1 MKYSMLG
8 LVLAM
13 TLTIRL
19 CADEPASTVVYTDDP
34 AVTKRIAELAD
45 RTGMKLGD
53 ARLAGKELEKW
64 RKKFYEHGPQGRDYC
79 IKMAYNPD
87 RKAAFFCG
95 GNHGTPHKLADAW
108 EYHLGSNTWTMLAPP
123 EGGDPK
129 EVIGL
134 YGDIRK
140 GKEDAALALVKEHVV
155 LEDGCLVTRHTKGP
169 INTSHTWDGLTYD
182 PRVKRALWAAPA
194 TGIQQPILES
204 LYAKANGMTVEEVRA
219 KLSPGMDQFWMF
231 DFERSRWV
239 RHTGAGPYPRIS
251 FTCTLTYV
259 PDIGKTFYYMSES
272 RETWT
277 YDAVANQ
284 WERLKVKGAER
295 RDGTPA
301 MELMAA
307 FSPKHRKVVCVQGP
321 DTWTFDITTNTW
333 EKLAA
338 DDANDAQDHRGFFGY
353 DPHNDVF
360 LLFQSRK
367 PDKLRSFS
375 LASGKWTTVEIKGD
389 RPPDVKGRFQG
400 YYDPDRNVLVLC
412 DKLAVWVF
420 RYGKATPGG

>member
-1 MKYSMLG
+1 MRIPLLSLI
-8 LVLAM
+8 LA
-13 TLTIRL
+13 IIVVARL
-19 CADEPASTVVYTDDP
+19 SAGDAAPAMVYADDP
-34 AVTKRIAELAD
+34 ALTKRIADLPD
-45 RTGMKLGD
+45 RTGMNLGD
-53 ARLAGKELEKW
+53 AKLAGKKLETW
-64 RKKFYEHGPQGRDYC
+64 RKKFYQSGPQGRDYC

-87 RKAAFFCG
+87 RRTAFFCG
-95 GNHGTPHKLADAW
+95 GNHGTPHKLSDAW

-129 EVIGL
+129 EIIGL

-140 GKEDAALALVKEHVV
+140 GKEAAALELVKAHVV

-204 LYAKANGMTVEEVRA
+204 LYAKANGLTVEEVRA
-219 KLSPGMDQFWMF
+219 KLAPGMNRFWMF
-231 DFERSRWV
+231 DFERNRWM
-239 RHTGAGPYPRIS
+239 RHIGAGPYPRIS

-259 PDIGKTFYYMSES
+259 PDWGKTFYYMSES

-277 YDAVANQ
+277 YDAVANK
-284 WERLKVKGAER
+284 WERLKVAGAEK

-307 FSPKHRKVVCVQGP
+307 YSPKHRKVVCVQGP
-321 DTWTFDITTNTW
+321 DTWTFDVATKTW

-338 DDANDAQDHRGFFGY
+338 DAKNDAQDHRGFFGY
-353 DPHNDVF
+353 DPHDDIF
-360 LLFQSRK
+360 LLFQTTK
-367 PDKLRSFS
+367 PERLRAFS
-375 LASGKWTTVEIKGD
+375 LATGKWATAEINGD
-389 RPPDVKGRFQG
+389 GPPQVKGHFQG
-400 YYDPDRNVLVLC
+400 YYDPDRNVVVC
-412 DKLAVWVF
+412 CNGLAVWVY
-420 RYGKATPGG
+420 RYAGKN